1 MPLNEYQ
8 RSSLQVSLKLLEKML
23 MEIEVL
29 LNPETEGTLYRRILD
44 IHTDRRSQILAIS
57 QDARREIAE
66 LATIFD
72 LKREEMPVHQIIVAN
87 LSRVW
92 ADLEDTRPTTLA
104 RYGDVDPAL
113 KDTLDPR
120 IDRLIK
126 LVLAM
131 EALAEQGPHDPE
143 EHLNTYHRTPTGG
156 QHDI

>member
-29 LNPETEGTLYRRILD
+29 LNLETEGTLYRRILD

-72 LKREEMPVHQIIVAN
+72 LKREEIPVHQIIVAKWRN
-87 LSRVW
+87 AMRKSTTDPSTQSSGPAGNNSNSSVKLHIHASPRDVFIVHSRYVFS
-92 ADLEDTRPTTLA
+92 ATASLCSMSRA
-104 RYGDVDPAL
+104 R
-113 KDTLDPR
+113 
-120 IDRLIK
+120 
-126 LVLAM
+126 
-131 EALAEQGPHDPE
+131 
-143 EHLNTYHRTPTGG
+143 
-156 QHDI
+156 